1 MTDLIENNWDIRD
14 ITISV
19 DGTEIKQLS
28 PGGETGITPSDEQ
41 KPKLIDSLKGE
52 IGFSEPVSTAATG
65 TIEVVDTSTSIPFL
79 DGLIYK
85 IPGKTVQVL
94 MTSAKVEIT
103 GWTTITIKKARISR
117 HTEVK
122 PGKEAGT
129 VTYDII
135 GYGYEKE

>member
-1 MTDLIENNWDIRD
+1 MADLIENNWDIRD
-14 ITISV
+14 ITITV

-65 TIEVVDTSTSIPFL
+65 SIEVVDTSESISFL

-85 IPGKTVQVL
+85 IPGTTVQVQ
-94 MTSAKVEIT
+94 MVSAKTEMT
-103 GWTTITIKKARISR
+103 GWSTITIKKARISR
-117 HTEVK
+117 HAEVK